1 MDLINTKRVY
11 FSCLIC
17 YNEEKNKKKSDKMN
31 FLDKYNIKIT
41 NQELLNTAL
50 THSSY
55 SNEHGGSNYE
65 RLEFLG
71 DAVLQLITS
80 EYFYKKYDFQ
90 EGELSKI
97 RASFVC
103 EEALAQYA
111 KDVGI
116 DKHIKVGNGQI
127 KNINDTIIADVF
139 ESVLGAIYLDQ
150 GFEVAKKYVLEVL
163 NPYVLEHHIFLGDY
177 KSHLQE
183 MVQTDKKSLEYR
195 LVSESGPSHDKTF
208 IFEVVIDGIVY
219 GKGIGKS
226 KKEAE
231 QKAAHDALKKVAK

>member
-1 MDLINTKRVY
+1 MLK
-11 FSCLIC
+11 
-17 YNEEKNKKKSDKMN
+17 KNKKKSDKMN

-41 NQELLNTAL
+41 NQKLLKTAL

-55 SNEHGGSNYE
+55 SNEHGGPNYE

-71 DAVLQLITS
+71 DAVLQLI
-80 EYFYKKYDFQ
+80 
-90 EGELSKI
+90 I
-97 RASFVC
+97 C
-103 EEALAQYA
+103 EEALAQYS

-116 DKHIKVGNGQI
+116 NKYIKVGNGQ
-127 KNINDTIIADVF
+127 KDNINDTIIADTF

-163 NPYVLEHHIFLGDY
+163 SPYVLEHHVFLGDY
-177 KSHLQE
+177 KSRLQE

-208 IFEVVIDGIVY
+208 VFEVVIDDIVY
-219 GKGIGKS
+219 GRGTGKS

-231 QKAAHDALKKVAK
+231 QNAAHDALKKVAK